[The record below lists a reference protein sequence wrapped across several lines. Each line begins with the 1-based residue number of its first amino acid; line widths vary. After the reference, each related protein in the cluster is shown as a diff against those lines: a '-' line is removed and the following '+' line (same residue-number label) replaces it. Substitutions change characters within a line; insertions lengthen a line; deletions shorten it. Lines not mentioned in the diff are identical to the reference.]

1 MFQLRSLSLKLSVL
15 STIFC
20 VLFPSLSFAQTQT
33 TFMTYEGRLFDQQ
46 GKPSTDRVSFT
57 FQIMNANTSGST
69 SQDCTLYEERHPN
82 IDLNLTKGSFALQ
95 IGSLQGSSKRTSN
108 DPNFSMPEIFKNTGT
123 LSVPTPF
130 CASGV
135 HSPALG
141 SERRLRVKVQNISSG
156 VTETLTPDLIIS
168 SAPQAMVAD
177 TLQGLLPSDFVR
189 STGLTGPLRFNG
201 STSGFINLQAPAAPT
216 NISLTL
222 PADAGTSGQVLTT
235 DGAGILS
242 WSTPSG
248 GGGSGGGISSI
259 TATPPLAATGTTALT
274 LSLPQSNGT
283 TNGFLASSDWTSFDG
298 KVGGRVNL
306 TNANALLRVQST
318 GVITESPGLSVSGSA
333 NITQLNIQAGSSQAS
348 NSLQAW
354 RDSGGTTLFSIA
366 PTANPV
372 AATDVAHKAYVDS
385 QITSSIGAI
394 SGFLRSDGSIPLSA
408 PWSAGQAITLPNNGL
423 VVGTNQL
430 VVSGTNVGIGTA
442 SPGSKLDVAGD
453 LRLRGATSGFLGLR
467 APATV
472 GTSVTLTL
480 PNGDGTN
487 GQVITTNG
495 GGQLQWTTV
504 NMGNYF
510 DAGSST
516 SINWAQGNVQQT
528 SAAPGALTFSNLV
541 EGMSYTLA
549 ATSATPG
556 TFNFSHAGLT
566 FRFSP
571 LNGPTEAST
580 VTIYN
585 MYRMGNIVYVSWAS
599 GF

>member
-1 MFQLRSLSLKLSVL
+1 MLQLRISFLKFGSLGLLLGLSAPAF
-15 STIFC
+15 T
-20 VLFPSLSFAQTQT
+20 FAQTQT
-33 TFMTYEGRLFDQQ
+33 TFTTYEGRLFDQQ
-46 GKPSTDRVSFT
+46 GKPSQDRVSFT
-57 FQIMNANTSGST
+57 FQVLNANPTGNP
-69 SQDCTLYEERHPN
+69 SQDCILYEERQPN
-82 IDLNLTKGSFALQ
+82 VDLGVTKGSFSLQ
-95 IGSLQGSSKRTSN
+95 IGSLQGSSKRTAN

-123 LSVPTPF
+123 LSVPTPV
-130 CASGV
+130 CASGI

-156 VTETLTPDLIIS
+156 VTETLAPDLIIS
-168 SAPQAMVAD
+168 STPQAMVAD

-201 STSGFINLQAPAAPT
+201 STTGFVNLRAPASPT

-235 DGAGILS
+235 DGTGVLS

-248 GGGSGGGISSI
+248 GGGGGGGISSVA
-259 TATPPLAATGTTALT
+259 TTPPLSVTGTSALT

-283 TNGFLASSDWTSFDG
+283 TNGYLASSDWTSFDG
-298 KVGGRVNL
+298 KVAGKANL
-306 TNANALLRVQST
+306 TNVNALIRVQSS
-318 GVITESPGLSVSGSA
+318 GSVTETQGLSVSGSP
-333 NITQLNIQAGSSQAS
+333 NITQLNVQSGTSQAS
-348 NSLQAW
+348 NSLQIW
-354 RDSGGTTLFSIA
+354 KDVGGATLFSISPSA
-366 PTANPV
+366 SPV
-372 AATDVAHKAYVDS
+372 ATTDLTNKAYVDTQVS
-385 QITSSIGAI
+385 SSIAAI
-394 SGFLRSDGSIPLSA
+394 SGFVKSDGSVALSG
-408 PWSAGQAITLPNNGL
+408 PWTTGQAITLPSNGL
-423 VVGTNQL
+423 TVGTTDL
-430 VVSGTNVGIGTA
+430 VVSAGNVGVGTA
-442 SPGSKLDVAGD
+442 SPGSKLDIAGD
-453 LRLRGATSGFLGLR
+453 LRLRGATSGYIGLR
-467 APATV
+467 APAAV
-472 GTSVTLTL
+472 GTPVTLTL

-487 GQVITTNG
+487 GQVLTTNG

-528 SAAPGALTFSNLV
+528 SAAPGSLTFSNML
-541 EGMSYTLA
+541 EGTSYTLS
-549 ATSATPG
+549 ATSSTSG